1 MISGIRTVKNLSVHL
16 LHYVGL
22 DGYDLYRF
30 EKKTIIR
37 NLFCSCCFEE
47 NVPTEFLRYM
57 LDLLKVSTIPLK
69 KLTVKQIP
77 SLLLC

>member
-1 MISGIRTVKNLSVHL
+1 MISGIRTVKKLSVHL

-37 NLFCSCCFEE
+37 NLFLAVVLE
-47 NVPTEFLRYM
+47 
-57 LDLLKVSTIPLK
+57 I
-69 KLTVKQIP
+69 LTN
-77 SLLLC
+77 

>member
-47 NVPTEFLRYM
+47 NLPTKFLRYM